1 MLNFTDSREYLIG
14 AVSSHTGV
22 HIETIRYY
30 ERIGV
35 LAKPERT
42 AGGNRLYR
50 VDDVRRLNFIK
61 RSREMGFSLN
71 EIRQLLDLVDG
82 GEFTCSKI
90 HAIAVGQITNIR
102 QKIKD
107 LRRLERVLKGMA
119 AECSQGAIPNCPII
133 EALSEI

>member
-35 LAKPERT
+35 MPKPERT

-50 VDDVRRLNFIK
+50 VDDVRRLNFIR
-61 RSREMGFSLN
+61 RSRKMGFSLN
-71 EIRQLLDLVDG
+71 EIRELLDLVDG
-82 GEFTCSKI
+82 GEFTCGEI
-90 HAIAVGQITNIR
+90 HAIAVGKITNIR
-102 QKIKD
+102 QKVKD